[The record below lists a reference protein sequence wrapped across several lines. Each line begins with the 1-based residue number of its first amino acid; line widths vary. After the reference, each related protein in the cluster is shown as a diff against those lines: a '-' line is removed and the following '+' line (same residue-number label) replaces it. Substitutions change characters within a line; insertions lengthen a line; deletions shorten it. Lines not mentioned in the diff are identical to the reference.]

1 MQKLVFAH
9 QLRGI
14 AALLIVIT
22 HYFGVYYGA
31 QGVVAM
37 ITASPDLHLVAPAWV
52 AYMDFPYFK
61 GPFGVAVFFL
71 ISGFVI
77 PFSLQKQRGVRF
89 LLARALRI
97 YPTYIACLTLGLL
110 ALLVSAN
117 YWQQPFPADWQRI
130 AANALLVHNLVNL
143 SSYDAVNW
151 TLAIELKFYLLA
163 ALCAPALVQRK
174 PAVLALIAAAIIG
187 MGLLAPHA
195 AALQPFLTA
204 LSSDL
209 NYVPFMLIGTL
220 FYQHYQRLLSTAV
233 LMGGA
238 LLLLGAFLL
247 AWRIGPQ
254 REQVP
259 VLAEYYVY
267 AVMVFGACYALR
279 ERFHSL
285 RLLDFLAD
293 ISYPLYAVHPLVG
306 YVMLKLLMQQGLP
319 FGPAVCLTLASAIG
333 LAWLLHIVIEKPS
346 NALGKRLAAA
356 RGPESVRDRSLRYWK

>member
-37 ITASPDLHLVAPAWV
+37 LTASPDLHLVAPAWLP
-52 AYMDFPYFK
+52 YMDFPYLK

-77 PFSLQKQRGVRF
+77 PFSLQKQHGAGF

-110 ALLVSAN
+110 AVTLSALH
-117 YWQQPFPADWQRI
+117 WQLPFPPDWKRI
-130 AANALLVHNLVNL
+130 AANALLVHNLANFGT
-143 SSYDAVNW
+143 YDAVNW
-151 TLAIELKFYLLA
+151 TLSIELKFYLLA

-174 PAVLALIAAAIIG
+174 PAVLALLTTVIIG
-187 MGLLAPHA
+187 LGWLQPHA
-195 AALQPFLTA
+195 VALQPLLGA

-209 NYVPFMLIGTL
+209 NYVIFMLIGVL
-220 FYQHYQRLLSTAV
+220 FYQHYQRLLSTAALV
-233 LMGGA
+233 GGA
-238 LLLLGAFLL
+238 TLLLAAFLL

-254 REQVP
+254 GAQVP

-267 AVMVFGACYALR
+267 ALLVFGAGYALR
-279 ERFHSL
+279 ERFRPL
-285 RLLDFLAD
+285 RTLDFLAD
-293 ISYPLYAVHPLVG
+293 ISFPLYAVHPLVG
-306 YVMLKLLMQQGLP
+306 YVMLKLLMQHGLH
-319 FGPAVCLTLASAIG
+319 FGPAVCVTLASAVA
-333 LAWLLHIVIEKPS
+333 LAWLLHHIIETPS
-346 NALGKRLAAA
+346 TAWGKQLAA
-356 RGPESVRDRSLRYWK
+356 YWK

>member
-1 MQKLVFAH
+1 MQKLIFAQ

-14 AALLIVIT
+14 AALLVVIT
-22 HYFGVYYGA
+22 HYFGIYYGA
-31 QGVVAM
+31 QGVVAT
-37 ITASPDLHLVAPAWV
+37 ITASPELHLVAPAWV

-77 PFSLQKQRGVRF
+77 PFSLQKQRGARF
-89 LLARALRI
+89 LLARGLRI

-110 ALLVSAN
+110 AVLLSAH
-117 YWQQPFPADWQRI
+117 YWQQPYTVDWQRI
-130 AANALLVHNLVNL
+130 AANALLLHNLVNL
-143 SSYDAVNW
+143 NSYDAINW

-187 MGLLAPHA
+187 LGLLPPHA
-195 AALQPFLTA
+195 AALQPFLGA

-209 NYVPFMLIGTL
+209 NYVPFMLIGVL
-220 FYQHYQRLLSTAV
+220 FYQHYQRLLSSAGLV
-233 LMGGA
+233 GGA

-254 REQVP
+254 GDQVP
-259 VLAEYYVY
+259 VLAEYYIY
-267 AVMVFGACYALR
+267 AVVVFGACYALR
-279 ERFHSL
+279 ERFRSL

-306 YVMLKLLMQQGLP
+306 YVMLKILMQQGLS
-319 FGPAVCLTLASAIG
+319 FGLAVCLTLASAIG

-346 NALGKRLAAA
+346 NALGKKLAT
-356 RGPESVRDRSLRYWK
+356 SLTSKAN